1 MIVFNRENETEGRIA
16 EVMAEIDAT
25 GTYTFTKDELQNG
38 AKMAWRNAPRC
49 PGRMQWKN
57 LDILDYR

>member
-1 MIVFNRENETEGRIA
+1 
-16 EVMAEIDAT
+16 MAEIDAT